1 MTTKIVTISN
11 GKKNFTGLIKESV
24 AKNEDIVITKRG
36 QPVAVLLPYKEYTD
50 LKKLKTYLK
59 MLEISTEMH
68 KIGIK
73 AKDVYA
79 ASKKELEG
87 RGCDYSN

>member
-1 MTTKIVTISN
+1 MTTKTVTISD

-24 AKNEDIVITKRG
+24 AKSEDIVITKRG
-36 QPVAVLLPYKEYTD
+36 EPVAVLLPYKEYTD
-50 LKKLKTYLK
+50 LRKLRTYLK
-59 MLEISTEMH
+59 MLEVSTEMH
-68 KIGIK
+68 KTGIR

-87 RGCDYSN
+87 RRL

>member
-1 MTTKIVTISN
+1 MATKEVTITD
-11 GKKNFTGLIKESV
+11 GKKGFTGLVRESV
-24 AKNEDIVITKRG
+24 ANNEDIVITKRG

-50 LKKLKTYLK
+50 LKKLRTYLK
-59 MLEISTEMH
+59 MLEISTEMN

-73 AKDVYA
+73 AKNVYA

-87 RGCDYSN
+87 RGL